1 MRRREFISLIG
12 GAAAAWPLA
21 ARAQQ
26 YDGVR
31 RIGVLM
37 NFPSDD
43 PEGQARLAAFTQAL
57 PKLGWTEGH
66 NLHIDIRW
74 AADDL
79 NRNRQYAEELVA
91 LSPDVILASASPS
104 VAALQRVTRSV
115 PIVFA
120 NVIDPVGAGFINSLS
135 RPGGNSTGFTAFEF
149 SLGGKWLELLKEFAP
164 TVTRVAVIRDPNIA
178 AGVGQ
183 FAAIQSAASS
193 TAVEL
198 SAIDQSDVGAIKS
211 GLAAFAREPNG
222 AVIIAAS
229 STAVTHRELTIA
241 LLTQYRLPSVYP
253 FRYYPAAG
261 SLASYGPDP
270 IEEYPRAAAYVDRIL
285 KGEKPADLPVQAPTK
300 YALVIN
306 LKTAKALGLTIP
318 ASLLA
323 TADEVIE

>member
-1 MRRREFISLIG
+1 MKRRDFITLLG
-12 GAAAAWPLA
+12 GAAVAWPLA

-26 YDGVR
+26 SDQVR

-37 NFPSDD
+37 NFAADD
-43 PEGQARLAAFTQAL
+43 LEGQARVAAFTQAL
-57 PKLGWTEGH
+57 PKLDWTEGR

-74 AADDL
+74 AADDP

-91 LSPDVILASASPS
+91 LSPDTVIASGSPS
-104 VAALQRVTRSV
+104 LAALRRVTRSV

-120 NVIDPVGAGFINSLS
+120 NVIDPVGAGFINSMS
-135 RPGGNSTGFTAFEF
+135 RPGGNCTGFTAFEY
-149 SLGGKWLELLKEFAP
+149 SIGGKWLELLKEFSPA
-164 TVTRVAVIRDPNIA
+164 VRRVAVVRDPNIA

-198 SAIDQSDVGAIKS
+198 SAIDQSDIGAIES

-222 AVIIAAS
+222 AVIIGAS

-241 LLTQYRLPSVYP
+241 LLTQFRLPSIYP
-253 FRYYPAAG
+253 FRYYPAGG

-270 IEEYPRAAAYVDRIL
+270 VKAYALAAAYVDRIL
-285 KGEKPADLPVQAPTK
+285 RGEKPADLPVQAPTK
-300 YALVIN
+300 YELVIN
-306 LKTAKALGLTIP
+306 LKNAKALGITVP
-318 ASLLA
+318 ATLLVS
-323 TADEVIE
+323 ADEVIE